1 MPAASISTC
10 LAASPLVDLFFF
22 GGRIGEVERKRRRA
36 VKFTRRSNLAG
47 RRGFRNQTPRRRQQS
62 CRFFGRWRQARK
74 LCQIALLKQ
83 FAYRLEVLLV
93 EAFPL
98 VERAHELGRGAAC
111 GRKVEATLR

>member
-47 RRGFRNQTPRRRQQS
+47 RRGFRNQAPRRRQQS
-62 CRFFGRWRQARK
+62 WRFLGRWRQARK

-83 FAYRLEVLLV
+83 FADPFEL
-93 EAFPL
+93 PL
-98 VERAHELGRGAAC
+98 VEDFPFLEHSPEL
-111 GRKVEATLR
+111 